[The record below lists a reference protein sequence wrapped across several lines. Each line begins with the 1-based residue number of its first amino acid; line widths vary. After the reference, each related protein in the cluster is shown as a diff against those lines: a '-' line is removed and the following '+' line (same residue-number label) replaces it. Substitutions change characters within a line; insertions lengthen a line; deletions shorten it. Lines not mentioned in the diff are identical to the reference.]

1 MTANSKIL
9 ASIAKCD
16 DPKMLRTWIANAEK
30 KKDAVIADAAFRRLV
45 SLVPAE
51 KKGTVEH
58 DFWQSIHALEFVLS
72 KEKGKTTRLSRTRQK
87 IDRVQVV
94 QTLRDLTL
102 SKKPSAGFAML
113 IERGMPEL
121 TAEAVVLRHL
131 KTFDEE
137 VRTAACNRLTGAGV
151 NISDLPKP
159 EC

>member
-1 MTANSKIL
+1 MSSNPKLL
-9 ASIAKCD
+9 AGIARCN
-16 DPKMLRTWIANAEK
+16 DPKLLRRWIENAEK
-30 KKDAVIADAAFRRLV
+30 RKDVVIAGAAFRRLV

-87 IDRVQVV
+87 INRVEVV
-94 QTLRDLTL
+94 QTLKDLAL

-121 TAEAVVLRHL
+121 TAEAVVLRHSS
-131 KTFDEE
+131 TFEEE
-137 VRTAACNRLTGAGV
+137 VRAAARGRLASAGV
-151 NISDLPKP
+151 DLDILARYQP
-159 EC
+159 